1 MKKII
6 LLFLILF
13 FLTGCGGT
21 LHKFRQQ
28 SKLSN
33 ANDMLR
39 KGNKEPAINLLKEI
53 SDEKGV
59 TGVTDEA
66 MFRLALTYLSSS
78 TAIERLQK
86 SEEILIK
93 LQKEYPASLWTIQ
106 SYPLIDL
113 ITKVRTGNISR
124 IEVKQELNSL
134 KQENKKLKLSIER
147 LKTLDIEMEERHRP

>member
-6 LLFLILF
+6 LTFIILF

-28 SKLSN
+28 SKLAN

-39 KGNKEPAINLLKEI
+39 KGKKEPAINLLKEI

-66 MFRLALTYLSSS
+66 MFRLALAYVSKSAETVQF
-78 TAIERLQK
+78 IK
-86 SEEILIK
+86 SEEILKK
-93 LQKEYPASLWTIQ
+93 LQKDYPSSLWAIQ
-106 SYPLIDL
+106 SYPLTDL
-113 ITKVRTGNISR
+113 ITKVRMGNISR
-124 IEVKQELNSL
+124 IEVDQEIYSL

-147 LKTLDIEMEERHRP
+147 LKTLDIEMEERHRN